1 MNIGHISTWIFDPSR
16 MQGIQMEMRQL
27 EMFSWEGWLPAP
39 QLLWE
44 VGQGWDESLSTWDDA
59 SMGNSNSLPRD
70 KSLNPASPGLF
81 PPLFPTG
88 MCFVS
93 SNKLKSMDG
102 VRCRIVILE
111 SGVAGILLNNLG
123 IFLEEK
129 IPINWKKKF
138 FGMRRTGLKTGRHE
152 QSWQIPVFPGHL
164 WCFRLDFLLRSLRR
178 EEHLEGFSFTKGTV
192 SGLVSREAVTKHP
205 QAFPRIPVPRVA
217 ASRNFA
223 HGLRG
228 GQELLGS
235 AHAWS
240 PCHSCG
246 LQPHQL
252 QPSGCPSAR
261 ITLGSSRIQPS
272 TEME

>member
-1 MNIGHISTWIFDPSR
+1 MPDRDPGERRCWDLVEQLGH
-16 MQGIQMEMRQL
+16 
-27 EMFSWEGWLPAP
+27 
-39 QLLWE
+39 
-44 VGQGWDESLSTWDDA
+44 
-59 SMGNSNSLPRD
+59 
-70 KSLNPASPGLF
+70 
-81 PPLFPTG
+81 
-88 MCFVS
+88 
-93 SNKLKSMDG
+93 
-102 VRCRIVILE
+102 
-111 SGVAGILLNNLG
+111 
-123 IFLEEK
+123 FLEEK

-138 FGMRRTGLKTGRHE
+138 FGMRRTGLETGRHK

-164 WCFRLDFLLRSLRR
+164 WCFRLGFLLRSLRR
-178 EEHLEGFSFTKGTV
+178 GKHLEGFSFPKGTV

-205 QAFPRIPVPRVA
+205 QALPRIPVPRVA

-252 QPSGCPSAR
+252 QPSGCPGAR

>member
-1 MNIGHISTWIFDPSR
+1 

-123 IFLEEK
+123 IF
-129 IPINWKKKF
+129 WKRRFQSTGKK
-138 FGMRRTGLKTGRHE
+138 T
-152 QSWQIPVFPGHL
+152 
-164 WCFRLDFLLRSLRR
+164 SL
-178 EEHLEGFSFTKGTV
+178 G
-192 SGLVSREAVTKHP
+192 
-205 QAFPRIPVPRVA
+205 
-217 ASRNFA
+217 
-223 HGLRG
+223 
-228 GQELLGS
+228 
-235 AHAWS
+235 
-240 PCHSCG
+240 
-246 LQPHQL
+246 
-252 QPSGCPSAR
+252 
-261 ITLGSSRIQPS
+261 
-272 TEME
+272 